1 MSTSSSYR
9 GSLSVTPDPS
19 SKSLNVIKDSSSS
32 SNRKRKRHVKS
43 EADDEAAMPPQAA
56 VKARSANAC
65 NTCRRRKVKCSGEH
79 PCRNCARNNLDCEF
93 GDGRKRYSES
103 YVSELRATLS
113 RYEDQI
119 KELSKQPRAYPV
131 PQSRRVSN
139 AASNPSP
146 TGIAPFEPTGEV
158 PPPSYA
164 SIESAPGPLFEQRLR
179 SLFHENN
186 GKDRDSPEKDVPEHL
201 EHEDSRDL
209 PFTPEWTSTNELIK
223 GIPHQAFPK
232 EAESNRLLNLFNSYM
247 GVTQHFLDQRT
258 FTDNMTLLFQSQ
270 ASRARQMDT
279 PWFTLY
285 LLVMAMGKLMEEDP
299 REVRGPPGAF
309 WFAEAMRRLPP
320 LHSIS
325 EYGIV
330 GLEILCLATT
340 YLQWNDRK
348 NDAYF
353 FVGTTVR
360 LALTLGCNLPFSE
373 QKCLPSER
381 AHRMR
386 VWWTVY
392 MLDQRISA
400 GLGRPASVDDRHLSF
415 DLPGPSPGFDSPEP
429 LNVNV
434 QIARTT
440 GEIMSSLYSRGAL
453 SQADL
458 VRKMRNLLQ
467 SLHDTGRSI
476 PANLSIDFSNKQF
489 EVTRAGASL
498 YLRLFQAIILCI
510 RPILLQKVKDKVQ
523 KTEKQ
528 GPVSSAIS
536 QLCLLCNESALR
548 IIRILM
554 AMQRQEEIAPFAFF
568 DLDAAFA
575 ASFVLI
581 MRGFA
586 HKNDSQKPP
595 PQELFQ
601 AIDFMEYLSQA
612 GNNAAAERLKD
623 VRQFSA
629 HVWAN
634 VVAFDRDH
642 DVQMGGEPGEAH
654 GAPHMGS
661 TPGAVLP
668 EQSGQPSTSQMP
680 LTTPTPSSSV
690 PSWEGEMF
698 GGPGADTYGSDT
710 LFGLNLD
717 ENLEQ
722 AFGLEAA
729 EGIYNSFNDPT
740 LPLTGVDQLDWAE
753 LEKMM
758 APGGYGS

>member
-1 MSTSSSYR
+1 
-9 GSLSVTPDPS
+9 
-19 SKSLNVIKDSSSS
+19 
-32 SNRKRKRHVKS
+32 
-43 EADDEAAMPPQAA
+43 MPPQAA
-56 VKARSANAC
+56 VKARSANASVSQTDPPPTLHHVTGLLTELATCRC
-65 NTCRRRKVKCSGEH
+65 NTCRRRKVKCSGEQ

-93 GDGRKRYSES
+93 GDGRKRYSEADRLIS
-103 YVSELRATLS
+103 DET
-113 RYEDQI
+113 
-119 KELSKQPRAYPV
+119 
-131 PQSRRVSN
+131 
-139 AASNPSP
+139 
-146 TGIAPFEPTGEV
+146 
-158 PPPSYA
+158 A

-186 GKDRDSPEKDVPEHL
+186 GKDRDSPEKDAPEHL
-201 EHEDSRDL
+201 ENEDPRDL

-476 PANLSIDFSNKQF
+476 PANLAIDFSNKQF

-523 KTEKQ
+523 KTQKQ

-575 ASFVLI
+575 AAFVLI

-612 GNNAAAERLKD
+612 GNNAAAQRLKD

-634 VVAFDRDH
+634 VVAFDKDH
-642 DVQMGGEPGEAH
+642 DVQMGESGEAH
-654 GAPHMGS
+654 GAPHMAN
-661 TPGAVLP
+661 TPGSILP
-668 EQSGQPSTSQMP
+668 EQPGQSSTPQMP

-698 GGPGADTYGSDT
+698 GGPGANTYGSDT

-729 EGIYNSFNDPT
+729 EGIYNSFNDPS